1 VTQRVREAAEGEATE
16 ASPSRSSRTLRLT
29 TAQALIRFL
38 AAQRIER
45 DGVER
50 RFFAGCFGIFGHGNV
65 AGVGEALY
73 QHQDQLTYYQPR
85 NEQAMVHTAAAY
97 ARMRNRLATFACTTS
112 IGPGATNM
120 LTGAAGATI
129 NRIPV
134 LLLPGDVFASRAP
147 DPVLQQ
153 LEVPWRGDV
162 SVNDCFQAVSRY
174 WDRIQRPEQL
184 VPAALAAMRVLTSQA
199 ETGAVTLALPQDV
212 QADAWDFPADFVES
226 RVWHVPRPLP
236 EESLLAQAAE
246 LIRAASRALIVAGGG
261 VIYSEATEALRRLVD
276 ATGIPVGVTQAGK
289 GSLPSDHPWNLGAV
303 GASGTL
309 AANRIAA
316 EADLVIGVGTR
327 WTDFTT
333 ASRTAFQRDGV
344 RFVNVNVAD
353 FDSAKQGGLA
363 LVGDARATLEAL
375 VERLGSHAVSSWY
388 RAEVGELVAEW
399 GDEVRRL
406 TSLGHEP
413 LPAQSEVI
421 GAVNDAAGPRD
432 VVVCAAGSM
441 PGELHKLWQVT
452 DPNGYHVEYGYSCMG
467 YEIAGGLGVKLAAPD
482 RDVYVLVGD
491 GSYLMMAQEIV
502 TSIQENA
509 KLTIVLVDNHG
520 FNSIGS
526 LSRSVGTNG
535 FGTQYRYRKDGSLG
549 TDSELDPGDFLP
561 VDLAANAESLG
572 AHVIRTSTID
582 ELHAALDAAKTV
594 DRTVVVAIEVDR
606 YAAVPNYDTW
616 WDVPVAEVAEVEAV
630 REARLEYE
638 RAVRRRRP
646 TV

>member
-1 VTQRVREAAEGEATE
+1 VAP
-16 ASPSRSSRTLRLT
+16 PSRSSQTLRLT

-45 DGVER
+45 DGVEH
-50 RFFAGCFGIFGHGNV
+50 RFFGGCFGIFGHGNV
-65 AGVGEALY
+65 AGIGQALH
-73 QHQDQLTYYQPR
+73 QHPDLLTYYQAR

-97 ARMRNRLATFACTTS
+97 ARMRNRLGTLACTTS

-162 SVNDCFQAVSRY
+162 SVNDSFQAVSRY
-174 WDRIQRPEQL
+174 WDRIERPEQL

-212 QADAWDFPADFVES
+212 QAEAWEFPAEFLAP

-236 EESLLAQAAE
+236 ETLLLERAAE
-246 LIRAASRALIVAGGG
+246 LIRSASRPLIVAGGG
-261 VIYSEATEALRRLVD
+261 VVYSEATEALQRLVD

-289 GSLPSDHPWNLGAV
+289 GALPSDHPSNVGAI

-316 EADLVIGVGTR
+316 GADLVLGVGTR

-333 ASRTAFQRDGV
+333 ASGTAFQHPDV

-353 FDSAKQGGLA
+353 FDAAKRSGLA

-375 VERLGSHAVSSWY
+375 AAQLGGHAVSDDY
-388 RAEVGELVAEW
+388 RAEAAELVAEW
-399 GDEVRRL
+399 HDEARRL
-406 TSLGHEP
+406 TSLGHSP
-413 LPAQSEVI
+413 QPAQSEII

-441 PGELHKLWQVT
+441 PGELHKLWRVS
-452 DPNGYHVEYGYSCMG
+452 DPRGYHVEYGYSCMG

-482 RDVYVLVGD
+482 REVYVLVGD
-491 GSYLMMAQEIV
+491 GSYLMLAQEIV
-502 TSIQENA
+502 TSIQERA

-520 FNSIGS
+520 FSSIGS
-526 LSRSVGTNG
+526 LSRAVGSDG

-549 TDSELDPGDFLP
+549 TDGERDPGDYLP

-582 ELHAALDAAKTV
+582 ELRAALEAAKAV
-594 DRTVVVAIEVDR
+594 DRTVVIGIEADR
-606 YAAVPNYDTW
+606 YALVPSYDTW
-616 WDVPVAEVAEVEAV
+616 WDVPIAEVAGVPAV
-630 REARLEYE
+630 NEARLEYE

-646 TV
+646 P